1 MKTLMIITSHI
12 PIYLFSTSY
21 NLHHSSDM
29 KHNIKKW
36 DHIQGIL
43 PIISCLKNIL
53 EIKYCP
59 NIDVVI
65 TNTSKII

>member
-1 MKTLMIITSHI
+1 
-12 PIYLFSTSY
+12 
-21 NLHHSSDM
+21 M